1 VTRSRS
7 EAPTGGEPRNRRSFL
22 GRDAGGD
29 GTRVVIAYNR
39 VDEGAD
45 PSTADVLDQVALVKR
60 GLDELGLP
68 HELVSVAGGRV
79 WETIEPGAGTVVF
92 NLLEAPPGAPQRQ
105 SASAAVLELL
115 DLPFTGSPAAVLWL
129 TTDKV
134 ATRAVLA
141 SRGLPVPAGG
151 QLVVHRPTVL
161 DEVPRPW
168 IVKPAWE
175 DASVGL
181 DGQAVC
187 ASREA
192 ALARAS
198 MLEQHFPGQPVLV
211 EHFLP
216 GREFNVGLI
225 EHDGAVE
232 VLPVAEMEFV
242 DFPPEVPAFVSFEAK
257 WETGSFGDLHTQRAF
272 PDPELERPLLGEI
285 STLAR
290 ETWAACG
297 LCGYARVDIRLDE
310 AGRPHILD
318 VNANPCLSAVAGF
331 AVAAA
336 RAGLGA
342 GEVVRRILA
351 AASRRWAR
359 TRATAE

>member
-1 VTRSRS
+1 M
-7 EAPTGGEPRNRRSFL
+7 
-22 GRDAGGD
+22 
-29 GTRVVIAYNR
+29 RVVIAHNQ

-45 PSTADVLDQVALVKR
+45 PSTADVLDQVAMVQR
-60 GLDELGLP
+60 GLDKLGLP
-68 HELVSVAGGRV
+68 HDLVSVAGGRA
-79 WETIEPGAGTVVF
+79 WEAIVPGVGTVIF

-115 DLPFTGSPAAVLWL
+115 DLPFTGSPAGVLWL

-134 ATRAVLA
+134 AARAVLA
-141 SRGLPVPAGG
+141 SRGLPVAAGG

-161 DEVPRPW
+161 DEVPPPW

-181 DGQAVC
+181 EGQPVC

-198 MLEQHFPGQPVLV
+198 MLVRRFPGQPVLL

-225 EHDGAVE
+225 ELDGTVD

-242 DFPPEVPAFVSFEAK
+242 DFPPEVPPFISFEAK
-257 WETGSFGDLHTQRAF
+257 WETGSFGDLHTRRAF
-272 PDPELERPLLGEI
+272 PDPERERALLGAV

-290 ETWAACG
+290 EAWVACG
-297 LCGYARVDIRLDE
+297 LAGYARVDIRLDE
-310 AGRPHILD
+310 ASRPHILD
-318 VNANPCLSAVAGF
+318 VNANPCLSAEAGF
-331 AVAAA
+331 VVAAA
-336 RAGLGA
+336 RAGLGE
-342 GEVVRRILA
+342 GEVVQRILA
-351 AASRRWAR
+351 AASRRFAR
-359 TRATAE
+359 ARAAV